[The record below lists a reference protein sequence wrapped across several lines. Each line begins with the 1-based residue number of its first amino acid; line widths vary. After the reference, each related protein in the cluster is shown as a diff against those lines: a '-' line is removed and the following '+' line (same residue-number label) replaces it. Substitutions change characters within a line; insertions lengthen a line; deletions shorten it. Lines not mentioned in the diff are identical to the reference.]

1 MLVWLSQSQTLRP
14 SRRTSVSPMDTGT
27 ATRTLAG
34 PSYQILNVCVPDS
47 SERPDSGSDEPGRSG
62 RPSDAVSWTVA
73 VIADGSAAGLSTAAS
88 SCAVVRAGSAG
99 VAWPRAITDP
109 ATTIPTAAT
118 APTGTAH
125 LAWRPRSKFVA
136 ALTGT
141 SRGGG
146 RCLRA
151 YAALRA

>member
-1 MLVWLSQSQTLRP
+1 
-14 SRRTSVSPMDTGT
+14 MDTGT

-47 SERPDSGSDEPGRSG
+47 SESPDSGSDEPGRSG
-62 RPSDAVSWTVA
+62 RPSDAVSWMVA
-73 VIADGSAAGLSTAAS
+73 VIAGG
-88 SCAVVRAGSAG
+88 
-99 VAWPRAITDP
+99 AWPRAITDP

-125 LAWRPRSKFVA
+125 LARPPRSNFAA

-141 SRGGG
+141 SRGEG
-146 RCLRA
+146 
-151 YAALRA
+151 

>member
-1 MLVWLSQSQTLRP
+1 
-14 SRRTSVSPMDTGT
+14 MDTGT

-88 SCAVVRAGSAG
+88 NCAVVRAGSAG

-118 APTGTAH
+118 APAGTAH

-141 SRGGG
+141 SRGREMPSSIRG
-146 RCLRA
+146 LRA
-151 YAALRA
+151 